1 MNSRL
6 FALVAAA
13 APVVLAGLAVPAP
26 VLALP
31 VFDSANYQQNLLSAA
46 RALEQIN
53 HQIASLQN
61 EARMIQQQA
70 RQLEKLDFSALAR
83 LDGNFRKID
92 QLLGQARAI
101 GFQVDRIEGQM
112 RGLFPGAGAGAAP
125 RAERLTIASKRLE
138 AAFGALRGAI
148 AMQAQVI
155 ENVQADSTLIAELV
169 EQSQRAVG
177 GLQAQQATNQ
187 LLALAGQQQ
196 LQLQAMLATQQR
208 AQALDGARAAQAELD
223 GRAATRR
230 FLGNGPAY
238 SPR

>member
-1 MNSRL
+1 MTPRL
-6 FALVAAA
+6 FALLAAA
-13 APVVLAGLAVPAP
+13 APVLGAAVVAPSPAS
-26 VLALP
+26 ALP
-31 VFDSANYQQNLLSAA
+31 VFDAAKYQQNLLAAA

-70 RQLEKLDFSALAR
+70 RQLERLDFSALAR
-83 LDGNFRKID
+83 LDGNFRKVD

-101 GFQVDRIEGQM
+101 GFQVDRIESQM
-112 RGLFPGAGAGAAP
+112 RGLFPGAAAGAAP
-125 RAERLTIASKRLE
+125 RAARQTLAGRRLD
-138 AAFGALRGAI
+138 AAFDALRGAI

-155 ENVQADSTLIAELV
+155 ENVQTDSRLIADLV
-169 EQSQRAVG
+169 AESQRAVG
-177 GLQAQQATNQ
+177 SLQAQQATNQ

-208 AQALDGARAAQAELD
+208 AQALGEARTAQAEID

-230 FLGNGPAY
+230 FLGNGRAY
-238 SPR
+238 TPR